1 MINLSDYAQLT
12 GIRDVSKVFD
22 STEYA
27 KWKSFRASDDSRY
40 VALTLP
46 HVLMREPYGRDTRQ
60 IDEFAFEE
68 GVDGK
73 DHSKYLW
80 GNAAYALAARLTQFL
95 CEIRLVRFDSRRGE
109 RRSWWRVW
117 PRITSAPMRAMWL

>member
-1 MINLSDYAQLT
+1 MSQLDEAVIRYNKLLENGVYRDLGYAAPEMMNLTEFGQLT

-40 VALTLP
+40 LALTLP
-46 HVLMREPYGRDTRQ
+46 HVLMREPWGQETRP
-60 IDEFAFEE
+60 IDEFAYEE

-73 DHSKYLW
+73 DHTKYLW
-80 GNAAYALAARLTQFL
+80 GN
-95 CEIRLVRFDSRRGE
+95 
-109 RRSWWRVW
+109 
-117 PRITSAPMRAMWL
+117 